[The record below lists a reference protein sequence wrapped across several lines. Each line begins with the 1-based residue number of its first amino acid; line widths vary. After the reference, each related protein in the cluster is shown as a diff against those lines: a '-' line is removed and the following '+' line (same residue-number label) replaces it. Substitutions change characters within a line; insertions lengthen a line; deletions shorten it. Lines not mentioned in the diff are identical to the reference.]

1 MSRIRSIH
9 PGFFTD
15 EDIVSVSMAARML
28 FLGLG
33 VEADDKGIF
42 EWKPLTLKM
51 RIFPADSIEVA
62 PLLDELHAAGKVLAY
77 EIDGKRFG
85 AIGNFAKYQR
95 PKSPNDIHPATDE
108 ALEFTGHSEK
118 KIPHKEEAK
127 PHNGEMNGVKVAPFP
142 QKGEIPPQMEEGE
155 DDGEE
160 LSPNGDCPSGDELA
174 LDIQEPEEVRL
185 KPEHVVQKWNEI
197 AGGIGR
203 PKIRDLTPERRQLV
217 RARIAQYS
225 IDDFVAVFGKIRAS
239 PFLRGE
245 RNWRGATFDWVMKK
259 ANFQKII
266 EGNYD
271 G

>member
-62 PLLDELHAAGKVLAY
+62 PLLDELAGAGKIMSY

-85 AIGNFAKYQR
+85 AIGNFAKFQR
-95 PKSPNDIHPATDE
+95 PKNPNDIHPATDE

-118 KIPHKEEAK
+118 KIPPKAEAK
-127 PHNGEMNGVKVAPFP
+127 SPKGEMNGAKVGAFP
-142 QKGEIPPQMEEGE
+142 LLGEIDPQMEEGE
-155 DDGEE
+155 EDGEE
-160 LSPNGDCPSGDELA
+160 IEAKASRPSGDEPSL
-174 LDIQEPEEVRL
+174 R
-185 KPEHVVQKWNEI
+185 PEHVVEKWNEI
-197 AGGIGR
+197 APGMGK
-203 PKIRDLTPERRQLV
+203 PKVRDITPERRQLLK
-217 RARIAQYS
+217 ARIAQYS
-225 IDDFVAVFGKIRAS
+225 IDDFVTVFGNIRGS
-239 PFLRGE
+239 PFLRGDT
-245 RNWRGATFDWVMKK
+245 GKHFCTFDWAMKK

-266 EGNYD
+266 EGNYGD
-271 G
+271 